1 MEWTDEGLI
10 LSRRR
15 LGETD
20 AVVALFTRDHGR
32 HLGLIRG
39 GAGRRRGA
47 SLQPGSIAVA
57 RWRARLEEQLG
68 TFALEILVPTA
79 AAFMDD
85 AGRLDI
91 LVAAAELLDAV
102 LPERQPHRELY
113 DATRAFLDA
122 LDQDVPAGA
131 LLVRWEAGVLAALGF
146 GLDLSCCAATGSTE
160 DLVHV
165 SPRSGRAVSR
175 VGGRL
180 HADRLLALPPF
191 LRDPGA
197 AIAAG
202 DVAAGLVLTGHFL
215 SRHLLAPAGRQDL
228 PARVRVVERA
238 ARMARL
244 PAP

>member
-39 GAGRRRGA
+39 GAGRRKGA
-47 SLQPGSIAVA
+47 ALQAGSVAVA
-57 RWRARLEEQLG
+57 RWRARLEDQLG

-79 AAFMDD
+79 AGLMDD
-85 AGRLDI
+85 AERLDI
-91 LVAAAELLDAV
+91 LVAAADLLDAV
-102 LPERQPHRELY
+102 LPDRQPHRELY
-113 DATRAFLDA
+113 DATRALLGA
-122 LDQDVPAGA
+122 LEQDVPAGA

-146 GLDLSCCAATGSTE
+146 GLDLSCCAATGAVD
-160 DLVHV
+160 DLIHV

-191 LRDPGA
+191 LRDPYA
-197 AIAAG
+197 AVAPGDIAAG
-202 DVAAGLVLTGHFL
+202 LALTGHFL
-215 SRHLLAPAGRQDL
+215 DRHLLAPAGRQEI
-228 PARVRVVERA
+228 PARRRVVERA